1 MSAVIR
7 MSVSRAAS
15 RWGSAIL
22 LAVCVGLIIPLPA
35 YLRPP
40 APLAVAPGAYP
51 PLDTAQVELP
61 ATPPLSDYSELTER
75 PLFSRTRRAVSGN
88 SQEPPPQPIATTPVG
103 APDFRLSA
111 IVIAGEQ
118 RIALLQP
125 LAGGL
130 AEPQRLSPG
139 EHYQDWEVLEVHPRS
154 VILRRNGQRHT
165 LALESTATPEPLAP
179 PSAEPPADLPDTSGI

>member
-15 RWGSAIL
+15 HWGSAIL
-22 LAVCVGLIIPLPA
+22 LVVCVGLIIPLPA

-40 APLAVAPGAYP
+40 APLAVAPGVYP
-51 PLDTAQVELP
+51 PLDTVQVELP

-88 SQEPPPQPIATTPVG
+88 SQEPPPQLIATTPVG

-125 LAGGL
+125 LALAGGL

-165 LALESTATPEPLAP
+165 LALESTATPEPPAP
-179 PSAEPPADLPDTSGI
+179 PPADPPGTSGI